1 MQCSRCGGVYSNVS
15 LFHLLNM
22 LLQMRQIKVL
32 LVEEFKSGFPK
43 LRKAGKEEE
52 SHRRIVC
59 SSPTLPSNLHSL
71 SFTIYSAAVNFTVR
85 ANIMNMLA

>member
-32 LVEEFKSGFPK
+32 LEEEFKPGFPK
-43 LRKAGKEEE
+43 LRKAGKEENPQE
-52 SHRRIVC
+52 
-59 SSPTLPSNLHSL
+59 NSL
-71 SFTIYSAAVNFTVR
+71 LFPHAAFQST
-85 ANIMNMLA
+85 